1 MSTLPL
7 ENGGW
12 RTQPGQLASVDYLP
26 RASRLRGQSGQD
38 APRGLYFRLSAGLGA
53 TVKVSCTDHPGGTA
67 TRTFS
72 LTPRGAWLSLV
83 GWERVYVQV
92 LTVSGTDT
100 VVEWGLT
107 TEAPPSGQQLLFVET
122 LDSSGAVVAV
132 PEGAAEI
139 AVSPALPA
147 FAWSTKTGPGVPL
160 AQPAPLALAQL
171 SPVLGGG
178 FSNAVPNVTACWILD
193 PL

>member
-12 RTQPGQLASVDYLP
+12 KTQPGKLGSVDYLP
-26 RASRLRGQSGQD
+26 RASRVRGQPGQD
-38 APRGLYFRLSAGLGA
+38 APRGLYFRLSAGIGA
-53 TVKVSCTDHPGGTA
+53 LVKVSCTDHPGGTA

-83 GWERVYVQV
+83 GWERVNVQV
-92 LTVSGTDT
+92 LDVSGATT
-100 VVEWGLT
+100 VVEWGIT
-107 TEAPPSGQQLLFVET
+107 TEAPPSGQQLLFVQT

-132 PEGAAEI
+132 PEGAAQL

-147 FAWSTKTGPGVPL
+147 FAWSTNTGGGVLTQPVAL
-160 AQPAPLALAQL
+160 AQGQL
-171 SPVLGGG
+171 SPVLGAG
-178 FSNAVPNVTACWILD
+178 FASAVPNVTACWILD